1 MEEYVSA
8 EVIAKLLG
16 ETKPEITPPEVKH
29 FQFVVILADDTYPQK
44 APAIISAVMGTP
56 VEHRANVSNVTPLLF
71 VALLGVS
78 FPEGNSA
85 EARRRLVVARILR
98 RNDVI
103 RRQLAFEI
111 FSMWHF
117 RKPLQVGDYCFDHP
131 VDSREVF
138 RQIAGGRIF
147 VRTVTCAVPL

>member
-1 MEEYVSA
+1 MEAYVSG

-44 APAIISAVMGTP
+44 APAIVSAVMGTP

-85 EARRRLVVARILR
+85 EARRSLVVARILR

-117 RKPLQVGDYCFDHP
+117 RKPLQVGDLL
-131 VDSREVF
+131 F
-138 RQIAGGRIF
+138 RPRIPAKSF
-147 VRTVTCAVPL
+147 GKLPEAESSFAP

>member
-1 MEEYVSA
+1 
-8 EVIAKLLG
+8 
-16 ETKPEITPPEVKH
+16 
-29 FQFVVILADDTYPQK
+29 
-44 APAIISAVMGTP
+44 MGTP

-85 EARRRLVVARILR
+85 EARRRLVVARILK

-111 FSMWHF
+111 FSM
-117 RKPLQVGDYCFDHP
+117 
-131 VDSREVF
+131 
-138 RQIAGGRIF
+138 
-147 VRTVTCAVPL
+147 